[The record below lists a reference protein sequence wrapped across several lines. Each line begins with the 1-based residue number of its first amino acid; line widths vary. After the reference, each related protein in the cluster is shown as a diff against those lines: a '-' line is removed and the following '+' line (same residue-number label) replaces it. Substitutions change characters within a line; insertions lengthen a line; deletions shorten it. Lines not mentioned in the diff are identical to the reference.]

1 MLTVGRAVNKFLR
14 SWSLEH
20 LVPATEPLL
29 LARFDSVAK
38 CAAWRVSTDAEFG
51 GRSRAAFDFDE
62 RRQCGVFRGWLDLST
77 EGTRMKQSGFAAITM
92 PRFAHALD
100 LTPFDRLRFRM
111 RARGSVFISNIKTD
125 SRIDDDLFQCFMLPG
140 TAHAHAQRPRHT
152 AYAHIVSPFA
162 ADVRPAHKP
171 TPSAA
176 AAAAELSS
184 AAAVGSDVQKPFE
197 VLDLPFRDYA
207 LTWRGFVEDEDVQL
221 DPFDVV
227 SLGILMAERRSGA
240 FELDLHSIEAV
251 TAQQVEAETKRFQC

>member
-1 MLTVGRAVNKFLR
+1 MNKFLR

-20 LVPATEPLL
+20 LTPATEPLL
-29 LARFDSVAK
+29 LARFDSAAK
-38 CAAWRVSTDAEFG
+38 CAAWRVSVDAEFG
-51 GRSRAAFDFDE
+51 GRSSAVFEFNE
-62 RRQCGVFRGWLDLST
+62 RRQCGVFRGSLDLST
-77 EGTRMKQSGFAAITM
+77 AGTRMKQSGFAAITM

-100 LTPFDRLRFRM
+100 LTPFDRLRFRL

-140 TAHAHAQRPRHT
+140 TAHARAQRPKAT
-152 AYAHIVSPFA
+152 AYSRIVSPFA
-162 ADVRPAHKP
+162 ADVQPAHKP

-176 AAAAELSS
+176 AAAAERSS
-184 AAAVGSDVQKPFE
+184 AAAAGSDDQRPFE
-197 VLDLPFRDYA
+197 VLDLLFRDYA

-227 SLGILMAERRSGA
+227 SLGILMAERRNGT

-251 TAQQVEAETKRFQC
+251 TAEQVEAETKRFQC